1 MTSARVCRTLLLG
14 PLLTAVVATSGCGR
28 KQPDATAPDASTAPA
43 TPAQTPPSGA
53 TTAATPPSQ
62 PEWPAGILHASYWE
76 CAGGLEFVLK
86 NLRRE
91 NAVTLELHEGSRR
104 LEHVPSASG
113 AKYADQ
119 SIAFWTK
126 GGAGLFQHKPAA
138 QVKCSENRARSLVE
152 DARARGVV
160 FRGLGNEPGWT
171 VEVGP
176 VTSLVF
182 ETSYGADR
190 HEFPNAMSAGEVT
203 AGRTYRAEQDGQ
215 TIEVTVKQE
224 TCQDDSGQPYDYSFR
239 VTFAGATVQGCG
251 TRLQRG

>member
-1 MTSARVCRTLLLG
+1 MLA
-14 PLLTAVVATSGCGR
+14 PLLIAVVTAGGGCSR
-28 KQPDATAPDASTAPA
+28 KQPDSAAPEPAAPPA
-43 TPAQTPPSGA
+43 TPEQSAPGAANTATIPRSG
-53 TTAATPPSQ
+53 Q
-62 PEWPAGILHASYWE
+62 EWPAGVLHASYWE

-86 NLRRE
+86 NLWRE

-119 SIAFWTK
+119 SIEFWTK

-138 QVKCSENRARSLVE
+138 QVKCSENRARSLIE

-160 FRGLGNEPGWT
+160 FRGLGNEPGWM

-182 ETSYGADR
+182 ETNYGAER
-190 HEFPNAMSAGEVT
+190 HEFPNATSGGELA
-203 AGRTYRAEQDGQ
+203 AGRTWRAVQDGQ
-215 TIEVTVKQE
+215 TIEVMVKQE
-224 TCQDDSGQPYDYSFR
+224 ACQDDMSGQPYEYSFR
-239 VTFAGATVQGCG
+239 VTFAGTTLQGCG
-251 TRLQRG
+251 ARLQRG